1 MKFTLV
7 VAATEE
13 LGIGLKANLPWRIPK
28 DMAFFKAITTK
39 IPKDFPI
46 QADEPCTAQNA
57 VIMGRVTWESIP
69 LKFRPLDTRKNIII
83 SRNTDY
89 DLQTKD
95 QTVKLVSSVE
105 KAFEVI
111 DASTTPRIFV
121 IGGAQIY
128 REAIKHANCTSILL
142 TRIRSK
148 VDCDTFFPEIDD
160 SLYRLASHEE
170 LEKFVGEQVAEG
182 IQTHKNLDYQF
193 TMYVKR

>member
-13 LGIGLKANLPWRIPK
+13 LGIGVNANLPWRIPK
-28 DMAFFKAITTK
+28 DMAFFKEVTTR

-46 QADEPCTAQNA
+46 PAAEPTDIQNA

-69 LKFRPLDTRKNIII
+69 SKFRPLEARKNIVI
-83 SRNTDY
+83 SRNTNY
-89 DLQTKD
+89 DLKTQH
-95 QTVKLVSSVE
+95 QTVKLVSSIE
-105 KAFEVI
+105 KAFEII
-111 DASTTPRIFV
+111 DPSRTPRIFV

-128 REAIKHANCTSILL
+128 REAIKHANCMSILL

-148 VDCDTFFPEIDD
+148 VDCDTFFPEIDN
-160 SLYRLASHEE
+160 SLFRLASHEE
-170 LEKFVGEQVAEG
+170 LENFVGEQVSEG
-182 IQTHKNLDYQF
+182 VQTHKNLDYQF